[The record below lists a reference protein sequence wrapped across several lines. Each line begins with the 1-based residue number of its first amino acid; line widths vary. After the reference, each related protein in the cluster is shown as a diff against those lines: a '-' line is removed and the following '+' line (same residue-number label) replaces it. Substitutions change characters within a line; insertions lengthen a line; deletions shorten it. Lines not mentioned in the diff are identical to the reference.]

1 MDINVRIRPS
11 VVLIIVTVL
20 VIVHELAAAAPQPA
34 AWLLLPCF
42 VLSSIRLTRCQ
53 EPSLP

>member
-1 MDINVRIRPS
+1 MDISVRIRPS

-34 AWLLLPCF
+34 AWLLPCF
-42 VLSSIRLTRCQ
+42 VLSSIRLTRRQ
-53 EPSLP
+53 DASLP